1 MTAINMTIIEHGL
14 GENSRIGKYG
24 ARAAIQLAPST
35 LSIQIESA
43 WAKEIQYSMYCFTL
57 S

>member
-1 MTAINMTIIEHGL
+1 MTVINMTIIEHGL
-14 GENSRIGKYG
+14 GENSRIGNYG

-43 WAKEIQYSMYCFTL
+43 WAKEIQYSMYCLTF